1 MAPLISPTSGIRTQ
15 VQLGGSKIE
24 ILVLGSSISG
34 GNLHLRGRLLVFKCE
49 WLVIHRFITNFL
61 SNDLNFYCSGV
72 VPILMRFRSF

>member
-1 MAPLISPTSGIRTQ
+1 
-15 VQLGGSKIE
+15 
-24 ILVLGSSISG
+24 VLGSSISG